1 MKKYL
6 AITAAL
12 ALALT
17 ACGQTAADSTPTPTA
32 ATEAAAA
39 PAEQLQSIGS
49 GTLRLLTAA
58 ADGVYYQ
65 AFNDCE
71 INYTDTM
78 GRALIYAIDEQ
89 TGDAR
94 PVCNLP
100 GCAHDSAACP
110 AWSDGNVTLCYGDGD
125 EVYLLAFYY
134 NDETS
139 YYRWERINSDHTE
152 RILLAEVEPG
162 LSVVGRGVAVDDAN
176 LYYSV
181 LTDDNR
187 RQTLWAV
194 DKTGGQAQKI
204 CTWDDLPDGTGEY
217 APEMYTLLE
226 VGGQQMT
233 FAKMIQSNDAL
244 TKAMQICTVDLANGS
259 CTPQQRYERDAGTV
273 FVTGDGMEKRD
284 LISYRN
290 DYQILTEGSRSGLAN
305 CNYQSGEVGY
315 LNAAAD
321 SFTPVADGFPTTRAG
336 WECYYS
342 LTGFADG

>member
-94 PVCNLP
+94 PVCNRP
-100 GCAHDSAACP
+100 AAP
-110 AWSDGNVTLCYGDGD
+110 
-125 EVYLLAFYY
+125 
-134 NDETS
+134 
-139 YYRWERINSDHTE
+139 
-152 RILLAEVEPG
+152 
-162 LSVVGRGVAVDDAN
+162 
-176 LYYSV
+176 
-181 LTDDNR
+181 
-187 RQTLWAV
+187 
-194 DKTGGQAQKI
+194 
-204 CTWDDLPDGTGEY
+204 
-217 APEMYTLLE
+217 
-226 VGGQQMT
+226 
-233 FAKMIQSNDAL
+233 
-244 TKAMQICTVDLANGS
+244 
-259 CTPQQRYERDAGTV
+259 
-273 FVTGDGMEKRD
+273 
-284 LISYRN
+284 
-290 DYQILTEGSRSGLAN
+290 
-305 CNYQSGEVGY
+305 
-315 LNAAAD
+315 
-321 SFTPVADGFPTTRAG
+321 
-336 WECYYS
+336 
-342 LTGFADG
+342 

>member
-152 RILLAEVEPG
+152 RILLAEV
-162 LSVVGRGVAVDDAN
+162 
-176 LYYSV
+176 
-181 LTDDNR
+181 
-187 RQTLWAV
+187 
-194 DKTGGQAQKI
+194 
-204 CTWDDLPDGTGEY
+204 
-217 APEMYTLLE
+217 
-226 VGGQQMT
+226 
-233 FAKMIQSNDAL
+233 
-244 TKAMQICTVDLANGS
+244 
-259 CTPQQRYERDAGTV
+259 
-273 FVTGDGMEKRD
+273 
-284 LISYRN
+284 
-290 DYQILTEGSRSGLAN
+290 
-305 CNYQSGEVGY
+305 
-315 LNAAAD
+315 
-321 SFTPVADGFPTTRAG
+321 
-336 WECYYS
+336 
-342 LTGFADG
+342 